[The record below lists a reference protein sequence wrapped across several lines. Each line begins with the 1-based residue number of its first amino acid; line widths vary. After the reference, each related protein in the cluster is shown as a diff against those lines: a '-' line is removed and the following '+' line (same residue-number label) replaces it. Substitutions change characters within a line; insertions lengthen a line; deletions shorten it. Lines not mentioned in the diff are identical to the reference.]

1 MARPF
6 VKLSDSFKILRDKLN
21 TVSYNVGDPDD
32 LLTYGDSD
40 VVMAINEIER
50 VFDASAGEIIYPTG
64 NALQGETQT
73 RLLIS
78 TAQASGTDVQI
89 NVGANFNVD
98 AVGDIN
104 LDAGG
109 ANINFLDDSVNRIA
123 FTLGAT
129 NTTSVTGN
137 LILTSTGTATHEA
150 TTFTVDASGDVIL
163 DADGGN
169 VTFKDGGVT
178 EYNFATDGTVSR
190 TGDLTLDI
198 SGNIILDADGANITY
213 KDGGTTRIAYTM
225 GATNTAAV
233 TGNLTYDVSG
243 NIVLDAG
250 TNNIDLKGAGTTRF
264 AYELGTSNTLDVTGN
279 LTQTVSGNFSDSAD
293 GTYHI
298 GATGNTD
305 LVTRGDFTTNAVQAT
320 HNTDS
325 DFVIDAGGDITLDA
339 DGAQIY
345 FKDNNVNKF
354 TYNFGTNQEVDVV
367 GSLTYDV
374 QGDIVLD
381 ADGGNIDLKDGGVAR
396 FEYGLGAA
404 NTLGITGSL
413 AETISSGYTLDVSG
427 NHTQTVSGNHSDSA
441 DGTYHIGATGA
452 TDIETSGTF
461 QTKSSTQTHTVT
473 GSYTVDAS
481 TDIILDA
488 DGANVILKDGGAT
501 RFDFQMGAN
510 QELDIPTGNFT
521 LDVAGNIVLDADGGN
536 IDLKDSGVARFEYGL
551 GTTNTLDITGNLTQ
565 TVLGDYSDSASGT
578 RDISATDGINIDTR
592 GPMTNTAGGSFN
604 LVTESNFGILASG
617 TYTATSNGD
626 AFTYVKGQTY
636 TLKDSANSG
645 HGFVFNLGAGTN
657 EIDVTDSLVLDVNAN
672 ITLDA
677 GGDITLDADGGNTY
691 LKDNGVT
698 QFEFIAGTN
707 KELDI
712 ASGNL
717 TVDVAGDLTL
727 DAAGTQINFADGVAN
742 RIVHNLGTNQ
752 EIDYTGDLTQDI
764 GGDLT
769 IDVDGGNVFLKDA
782 GTQFGEFRN
791 SGNQLDIYSGSTLAF
806 QMTTNTIEVHNRA
819 FFLDSAL
826 DTVAQ
831 NVAGSVNEIHTQLD
845 SAVSEIEVTKNTIES
860 MLRVFDSGG
869 TSANISATG
878 ISTPNTLDKTFVGGI
893 NEIDTRLDS
902 AVSEIESVKTTVIGV
917 IADVNALDTRVGP
930 LSELDSATAGGF
942 FDSAGTAGSIVKA
955 LNELARRTV
964 LIYDESGTL
973 LN

>member
-6 VKLSDSFKILRDKLN
+6 VNLSDSFKILRDKLN

-32 LLTYGDSD
+32 LNTYGDSD
-40 VVMAINEIER
+40 VVQAINEIER
-50 VFDASAGEIIYPTG
+50 VFDASSGEILYPTG
-64 NALQGETQT
+64 SAGETQT

-78 TAQASGTDVQI
+78 TNQSSGTDVQI

-129 NTTSVTGN
+129 NTVGVTGILDLDVSSN
-137 LILTSTGTATHEA
+137 LDVDVSGNSTITSTGTATHEA

-178 EYNFATDGTVSR
+178 EYNFATDGTISR

-198 SGNIILDADGANITY
+198 TGDIVLDADGANITY

-243 NIVLDAG
+243 DIVLDAG

-264 AYELGTSNTLDVTGN
+264 AYGLGTSNTLDVTGN
-279 LTQTVSGNFSDSAD
+279 LTQTVSGNFSDSAN

-298 GATGNTD
+298 GATG
-305 LVTRGDFTTNAVQAT
+305 LVDVVTSGNFDTTSNQQT
-320 HNTDS
+320 HITSSNYS
-325 DFVIDAGGDITLDA
+325 IDAGGDITLDA
-339 DGAQIY
+339 DG
-345 FKDNNVNKF
+345 
-354 TYNFGTNQEVDVV
+354 GTV
-367 GSLTYDV
+367 
-374 QGDIVLD
+374 
-381 ADGGNIDLKDGGVAR
+381 
-396 FEYGLGAA
+396 
-404 NTLGITGSL
+404 
-413 AETISSGYTLDVSG
+413 
-427 NHTQTVSGNHSDSA
+427 
-441 DGTYHIGATGA
+441 
-452 TDIETSGTF
+452 
-461 QTKSSTQTHTVT
+461 
-473 GSYTVDAS
+473 
-481 TDIILDA
+481 
-488 DGANVILKDGGAT
+488 
-501 RFDFQMGAN
+501 
-510 QELDIPTGNFT
+510 
-521 LDVAGNIVLDADGGN
+521 
-536 IDLKDSGVARFEYGL
+536 
-551 GTTNTLDITGNLTQ
+551 
-565 TVLGDYSDSASGT
+565 
-578 RDISATDGINIDTR
+578 
-592 GPMTNTAGGSFN
+592 
-604 LVTESNFGILASG
+604 
-617 TYTATSNGD
+617 
-626 AFTYVKGQTY
+626 
-636 TLKDSANSG
+636 
-645 HGFVFNLGAGTN
+645 
-657 EIDVTDSLVLDVNAN
+657 
-672 ITLDA
+672 
-677 GGDITLDADGGNTY
+677 Y
-691 LKDNGVT
+691 LKDN
-698 QFEFIAGTN
+698 A
-707 KELDI
+707 
-712 ASGNL
+712 
-717 TVDVAGDLTL
+717 
-727 DAAGTQINFADGVAN
+727 
-742 RIVHNLGTNQ
+742 
-752 EIDYTGDLTQDI
+752 
-764 GGDLT
+764 
-769 IDVDGGNVFLKDA
+769 
-782 GTQFGEFRN
+782 TQFGRLEN

-806 QMTTNTIEVHNRA
+806 QMTANTIEVHNRA

-826 DTVAQ
+826 DTTAQ

-869 TSANISATG
+869 TGVNISATG
-878 ISTPNTLDKTFVGGI
+878 ISTLNTLDKTFVGSI

-902 AVSEIESVKTTVIGV
+902 AVSEIEVVKTTVVGI